1 MTATNQNNNE
11 QIKIIIDKANT
22 KPIVKRGRPRKYFT
36 EEERRA
42 AINQQL
48 REYRQRT
55 KDKFNEMAKQL
66 EELQNKNK
74 INS

>member
-1 MTATNQNNNE
+1 MTSPNQINND
-11 QIKIIIDKANT
+11 QLKMIIDKANT
-22 KPIVKRGRPRKYFT
+22 KPIVKRGRPRKYHT

-48 REYRQRT
+48 REYRQRK
-55 KDKFNEMAKQL
+55 KDQFNEMVKQL

-74 INS
+74 VNS

>member
-1 MTATNQNNNE
+1 MTSTNQINND
-11 QIKIIIDKANT
+11 QLKMLIDKAIT
-22 KPIVKRGRPRKYFT
+22 KPIVKRGRPRKYHT

-48 REYRQRT
+48 REYRQRK
-55 KDKFNEMAKQL
+55 KDQFNEMVKQL

-74 INS
+74 VSS